1 MFTEVKFRSK
11 KKNVSC
17 LETLSPKKSN
27 TVLKTTQ
34 KFNIFTC
41 DICLKSYIVIPID
54 SFDDLMAIPLSFEQ
68 NEEKIEL
75 LLKG

>member
-1 MFTEVKFRSK
+1 MSAVLKLL
-11 KKNVSC
+11 VQ
-17 LETLSPKKSN
+17 KKSN
-27 TVLKTTQ
+27 TVFKTTH

-41 DICLKSYIVIPID
+41 DIFLKSYIVIPID
-54 SFDDLMAIPLSFEQ
+54 SFDDFMAIPLSFEQ